1 MIRGSIVALVTP
13 MSESGA
19 IDYAALDRLVDFHLH
34 EGSHGIVAVGTTG
47 ECSTLDFK
55 EHLNVVRR
63 IVERVAARLPVI
75 AGTGS
80 NSTREAIALTAAAAE
95 AGADACLL
103 VTPYYVRP
111 TQEGLFRHFSEIAQ
125 AVPIPQILYN
135 VPARTACDLLPETVA
150 RLAEF
155 DNIIGIKE
163 ATGDLA
169 RAQALLPL
177 TQHGFALYSGDDA
190 SAAEF
195 MLMGGQGNISVT
207 ANVAPRVMA
216 RLCEAA
222 LAGDTAQ
229 ARALQRYLQPLHAAL
244 MAETNPIAVKWALQR
259 MQLIGAGIREPLT
272 WLAQAHQPLLLQAM
286 DDCLITSR
294 P

>member
-80 NSTREAIALTAAAAE
+80 NSTREAISLTADAAE

-169 RAQALLPL
+169 RAQELLPL

-244 MAETNPIAVKWALQR
+244 MVETNPIAVKWALQR

-272 WLAQAHQPLLLQAM
+272 WLAQAHQPLLQQAM
-286 DDCLITSR
+286 DDCLITSQ

>member
-19 IDYAALDRLVDFHLH
+19 IDYAALDRLVDLHLR
-34 EGSHGIVAVGTTG
+34 EGSQAIVAVGTTG
-47 ECSTLDFK
+47 ECATLDFK
-55 EHLNVVRR
+55 EHLSVVKR
-63 IVERVAARLPVI
+63 IVERVAGRLPVI

-80 NSTREAIALTAAAAE
+80 NSTREAIALTAAAADL
-95 AGADACLL
+95 GADACLL

-111 TQEGLFRHFSEIAQ
+111 TQEGLYRHFSEIAQ
-125 AVPIPQILYN
+125 AVAIPQILYN

-195 MLMGGQGNISVT
+195 MLMGGQGTISVT
-207 ANVAPRVMA
+207 ANVAPRAMA

-222 LAGDTAQ
+222 LAGDTVQ

-244 MAETNPIAVKWALQR
+244 MAETNPIAVKWVLQR

-272 WLAQAHQPLLLQAM
+272 WLAQIHQPFLQQAM
-286 DDCLITSR
+286 DDCLITTQ

>member
-19 IDYAALDRLVDFHLH
+19 VDYAALDRLVDFHLH

-125 AVPIPQILYN
+125 AVAIPQILYN

-195 MLMGGQGNISVT
+195 LLMGGQGNISVT
-207 ANVAPRVMA
+207 ANVAPRAMA
-216 RLCEAA
+216 RLCEVA
-222 LAGDTAQ
+222 LAGDTVQ

-272 WLAQAHQPLLLQAM
+272 WLAQAHQPFLQQAM
-286 DDCLITSR
+286 DDCLITNQ

>member
-111 TQEGLFRHFSEIAQ
+111 PQEGLFRHFSEIAQ

-135 VPARTACDLLPETVA
+135 VPARTACDLLPETVV

-286 DDCLITSR
+286 DDCLITSQ

>member
-13 MSESGA
+13 MNESGA
-19 IDYAALDRLVDFHLH
+19 VDYAALDRLVDFHLH

-125 AVPIPQILYN
+125 AVAIPQILYN

-150 RLAEF
+150 RLARC

-177 TQHGFALYSGDDA
+177 TQPGFALYSGDDA

-195 MLMGGQGNISVT
+195 MLMGGQGTISVT
-207 ANVAPRVMA
+207 ANVAPRAMA

-222 LAGDTAQ
+222 LAGDTVQ
-229 ARALQRYLQPLHAAL
+229 ARALQRYLQPLHVAL

-259 MQLIGAGIREPLT
+259 MQLIGTGIREPLT
-272 WLAQAHQPLLLQAM
+272 WLAQAHQPLLQQAM
-286 DDCLITSR
+286 DNCLITSQS
-294 P
+294 

>member
-19 IDYAALDRLVDFHLH
+19 VDYPALDRLVDFHLH

-125 AVPIPQILYN
+125 AVAIPQILYN

-150 RLAEF
+150 RLAEV

-207 ANVAPRVMA
+207 ANVAPRAMA

-222 LAGDTAQ
+222 LAGDTVQ

-272 WLAQAHQPLLLQAM
+272 WLAQVHQPFLQQAM
-286 DDCLITSR
+286 DDCLITTQ

>member
-80 NSTREAIALTAAAAE
+80 NSTREAISLTAAAAE

-150 RLAEF
+150 RLAEL

-195 MLMGGQGNISVT
+195 MLMGGQGTISVT

-272 WLAQAHQPLLLQAM
+272 WLAQAHQPLLQQAM
-286 DDCLITSR
+286 DDFLITSQ

>member
-272 WLAQAHQPLLLQAM
+272 WLAQAHQPLLQQAM
-286 DDCLITSR
+286 DDCLITSQ

>member
-19 IDYAALDRLVDFHLH
+19 VDYAALDRLVDFHLR

-103 VTPYYVRP
+103 VMPYYVRP
-111 TQEGLFRHFSEIAQ
+111 TQEGLFRHFSEVAQ
-125 AVPIPQILYN
+125 AVAIPQILYN

-207 ANVAPRVMA
+207 ANVAPRAMA

-222 LAGDTAQ
+222 LAGDTVQ

-259 MQLIGAGIREPLT
+259 MQLIGTGIREPLT
-272 WLAQAHQPLLLQAM
+272 WLAQIHQPFLQQAM
-286 DDCLITSR
+286 DDCLITTQ